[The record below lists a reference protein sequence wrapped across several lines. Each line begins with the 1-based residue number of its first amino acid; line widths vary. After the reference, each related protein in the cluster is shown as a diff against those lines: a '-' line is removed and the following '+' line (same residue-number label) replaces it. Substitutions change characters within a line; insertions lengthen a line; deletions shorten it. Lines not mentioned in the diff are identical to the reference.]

1 MFEYLLPK
9 SAEVQWVADAL
20 ELHQAA
26 QEFRLEVE
34 RRQAHDAYCEWYAEM
49 ARQTCSEMVDMEND
63 VNFFGWFCD
72 RHSS

>member
-9 SAEVQWVADAL
+9 SAEVQWIEDAL

-34 RRQAHDAYCEWYAEM
+34 RRQAQAQYCQWYYEM
-49 ARQTCSEMVDMEND
+49 AKQTQVEAAAMEND
-63 VNFFGWFCD
+63 FNFFGWFWGRKPD
-72 RHSS
+72 